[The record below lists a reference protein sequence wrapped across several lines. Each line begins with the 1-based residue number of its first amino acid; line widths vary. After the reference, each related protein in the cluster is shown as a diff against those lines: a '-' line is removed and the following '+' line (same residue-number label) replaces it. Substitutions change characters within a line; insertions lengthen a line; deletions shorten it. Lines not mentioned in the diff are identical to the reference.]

1 MTDDLPDERTVTTSD
16 GDEVT
21 VRETVDAVEVSA
33 SRRKQLDQY
42 EPIEELAL
50 LKATK
55 PDAGLPAEE
64 FDAWLESLA
73 DIAWAEAERG
83 VMARWEQYVRE
94 ESFGDD

>member
-21 VRETVDAVEVSA
+21 VRETVDAVNVSA
-33 SRRKQLDQY
+33 SRKKQLDQY
-42 EPIEELAL
+42 EPISEHVTVEAS
-50 LKATK
+50 K
-55 PDAGLPAEE
+55 PADGLPAAE
-64 FDAWLESLA
+64 FDAWLEGLA